1 MSSSANSFKLRNM
14 KLNTNLSNIQLKKY
28 KKFKNIPSKSNCF
41 FGDKKIIEEL
51 NTSVIKKKLKNI
63 NLIDE
68 NEDSNITNISNKNY
82 GLIALVNIYNSII
95 VLLDTL
101 INSYN
106 ENNYQYIY
114 TCLIKI
120 KNNVKKI
127 SEESS
132 IINLRNGNN
141 SDVYEK
147 KNYYHKNNLYNLK
160 SNSFYS
166 RNINNNLYNAFQNK
180 CTKDSTSSLQKL
192 NDLNESNLL
201 FDNKDNN
208 AKKIKHLRQKITN
221 IENKF
226 KIEELNYLFCIGEQ
240 HKKITELE
248 KKINLNNVD
257 NMPKEELK
265 KYKCFPNYIKF
276 DAIDENYLKEIR
288 QKKILRN
295 KCHSSFEQR
304 SRIPETFFIEENNEI
319 NNNNKEINNNIDE
332 IKIDN
337 KENLNKNM
345 DEVLKKTREIIE
357 YGKKN
362 YNKDDLFI
370 KKFFDK
376 NKNYFISHPKLNYV
390 KYRSEGLH
398 MKTWK
403 INDILETLP
412 KKISKYKFSSKS
424 QKNAI
429 IVFPS
434 SLNETVVNLE
444 KLRVNKNFR
453 SIEIKFE
460 ENRKVNKLKNIY
472 NEL

>member
-14 KLNTNLSNIQLKKY
+14 KLNTNLSNIQLKKFI
-28 KKFKNIPSKSNCF
+28 KFKNIPSKSNCF

-141 SDVYEK
+141 GSVYEK
-147 KNYYHKNNLYNLK
+147 KNYYHNLK

-226 KIEELNYLFCIGEQ
+226 KIEELNYLIYF
-240 HKKITELE
+240 
-248 KKINLNNVD
+248 
-257 NMPKEELK
+257 
-265 KYKCFPNYIKF
+265 
-276 DAIDENYLKEIR
+276 A
-288 QKKILRN
+288 
-295 KCHSSFEQR
+295 S
-304 SRIPETFFIEENNEI
+304 ENN
-319 NNNNKEINNNIDE
+319 
-332 IKIDN
+332 
-337 KENLNKNM
+337 
-345 DEVLKKTREIIE
+345 
-357 YGKKN
+357 
-362 YNKDDLFI
+362 I
-370 KKFFDK
+370 KKL
-376 NKNYFISHPKLNYV
+376 LN
-390 KYRSEGLH
+390 
-398 MKTWK
+398 
-403 INDILETLP
+403 
-412 KKISKYKFSSKS
+412 
-424 QKNAI
+424 
-429 IVFPS
+429 
-434 SLNETVVNLE
+434 
-444 KLRVNKNFR
+444 
-453 SIEIKFE
+453 
-460 ENRKVNKLKNIY
+460 
-472 NEL
+472 